1 MAHPAAEF
9 RGLVSSFA
17 AGVSA
22 ALAQAESPV
31 EADGGPT
38 PAEKKL
44 ERSRQALDTARQL
57 IDTLAMLEEK
67 TKGNLTGEESG
78 LLQSVLTELRVR
90 YVQLTGAVKP
100 AEG

>member
-17 AGVSA
+17 AGASA

-38 PAEKKL
+38 PVEKKV
-44 ERSRQALDTARQL
+44 ERSRQALETARQL

-67 TKGNLTGEESG
+67 TKGNLTGEERE

-90 YVQLTGAVKP
+90 FVKLAGGAKP